1 MAIAS
6 RARRGGRLQST
17 IVLCR
22 CDCHEACSLTG
33 WQHVP
38 LAAWQELCE
47 CPGAAF
53 QRTWKEDID
62 DPWPGA
68 REQRERQRRA
78 EQERKEARHQAF
90 QAASEAAPGKTRQQV
105 RDLYLAELQ
114 ARGVPNRSH
123 DDDLLEAQV
132 DAMMRQPLRALA
144 RLAHAMHKLTREDK
158 L

>member
-1 MAIAS
+1 M
-6 RARRGGRLQST
+6 RMRRGGRLQST

-33 WQHVP
+33 WGRVP

-68 REQRERQRRA
+68 WEQRERKKRS
-78 EQERKEARHQAF
+78 EQERKQARHEAF
-90 QAASEAAPGKTRQQV
+90 LAASEAAPGKTRREV
-105 RDLYLAELQ
+105 RERYLAELR
-114 ARGVPNRSH
+114 ARGALDPTY
-123 DDDLLEAQV
+123 DGDLLEAEV
-132 DAMMRQPLRALA
+132 DLMMHHPLRGLA
-144 RLAHAMHKLTREDK
+144 RLARALHNITRER